1 MSKSKGKGSSDNVMV
16 MVRVRPFNKREEQE
30 GATEIIEMDKTLCT
44 VTLHKPVEKG
54 AGSATSECLPSKK
67 VFTYDAVYPSNS
79 TQVEVFDESVREMID
94 GCLEGY
100 NATVFAYGQTGSGK
114 THTMMGQKDNPGMIP
129 LAFQRIFDFIA
140 QAKDD
145 QFLVRAS
152 FVEIYNED
160 LKDLLT
166 GATHL
171 QLKED
176 PVKGVF
182 IKDLSE
188 HPVSDERH
196 IDKLIQKGNE
206 SRAVAATL
214 MNATSSRSHS
224 IFQVVLERMTVID
237 GRECIRVGKLNL
249 VDLAGSERQEKTGA
263 TGDRLKEAAKI
274 NLSLTTLGCVIS
286 KLVEG
291 SKHIPYR
298 DSKLTRLLQDS
309 LGGNSKTLMVVAVSP
324 ASTNY
329 DETMSTLRYA
339 DRAKQIKNKPRINE
353 DPKDAQIRE
362 MRNYVTKLEAQ
373 LAEIMQQANA
383 GSGSEVEDK
392 EAYDGEG
399 NMGAGFTGYTADEMA
414 NVQSLRKNLDKTKKK
429 RVKYVEQRKENEE
442 AVSAE
447 ELATLE
453 EEQKKLEEQIK
464 ESERKAKE
472 RQLMAKKIAALIEAN
487 KSKMVD
493 KKVLENEERLKDAA
507 IREARNALVAQKKE
521 AERLKK
527 ELIEAEQQRKQ
538 LEEQCTTALDQ
549 AQQLELRLN
558 EYKEQLAERREE
570 LHNVE
575 ADQAKEREIIRNDY
589 ADQIKLCELRQFI
602 VSMFVPEEYQRS
614 IESIASWDEDNQAWH
629 FRIQK
634 SHRGM
639 AGFG

>member
-1 MSKSKGKGSSDNVMV
+1 MSKVKTKGSSDNVMV

-30 GATEIIEMDKTLCT
+30 GASEIIEMDKTLCT
-44 VTLHKPVEKG
+44 VTIHKPVEKG
-54 AGSATSECLPSKK
+54 STSTANDCLPSKK
-67 VFTYDAVYPSNS
+67 TFTYDAVYPSHS
-79 TQVEVFDESVREMID
+79 TQVDVFDESVREMID

-100 NATVFAYGQTGSGK
+100 NSTVFAYGQTGSGK

-152 FVEIYNED
+152 FIEIYNENI
-160 LKDLLT
+160 KDLLT
-166 GATHL
+166 GTGHL

-196 IDKLIQKGNE
+196 IDELMQKGNE

-224 IFQVVLERMTVID
+224 IFQVILERMTVID

-309 LGGNSKTLMVVAVSP
+309 LGGNSKTLMVVAISP

-362 MRNYVTKLEAQ
+362 MRNYVSQLEAQ

-383 GSGSEVEDK
+383 GCVET
-392 EAYDGEG
+392 EG
-399 NMGAGFTGYTADEMA
+399 KVTDNTEENMNVGFTGYTEDEMA
-414 NVQSLRKNLDKTKKK
+414 NVQSLRKNLDRAKKK
-429 RVKYVEQRKENEE
+429 KVKYVEQRKENED
-442 AVSAE
+442 AVSVE
-447 ELATLE
+447 ELAILE
-453 EEQKKLEEQIK
+453 EEQKRLEEQIK

-472 RQLMAKKIAALIEAN
+472 RQLMAKKIASLIEAN

-549 AQQLELRLN
+549 VQQLELRLN
-558 EYKEQLAERREE
+558 EYREQLAERREE

-575 ADQAKEREIIRNDY
+575 ADQAKEREILRNDY

-614 IESIASWDEDNQAWH
+614 IEKIAIWDEDNQTWH
-629 FRIQK
+629 FKI
-634 SHRGM
+634 M
-639 AGFG
+639 T